1 MCDHRRGALF
11 DEIAKQDW
19 FDGGPNPVVANF
31 FGWDAARL
39 SNHLRDREAAEA
51 PLAWSHTAASE
62 TLGLVGTQAAKFDIA
77 ANLAGRYFLTAAYR
91 YVVAQR
97 NTMLRKRPIERIKEW
112 PDTSVAG
119 KLPFE
124 VPCPLG
130 DFGGGIQ
137 LFGGR

>member
-1 MCDHRRGALF
+1 MCDHRRGSLF

-91 YVVAQR
+91 YVVAAEHDAPKAADRAHQG
-97 NTMLRKRPIERIKEW
+97 M
-112 PDTSVAG
+112 AG
-119 KLPFE
+119 YE
-124 VPCPLG
+124 CSGQAAV
-130 DFGGGIQ
+130 
-137 LFGGR
+137 